1 MDILHK
7 LPNTTLALPGTPWVL
22 TQLSGSAGTLSE
34 VMVPEDLRFF
44 WNTVVLASYATE
56 LNVKHRGVMGIP
68 QSNWEEPPWG
78 EKKREEEKD
87 KRQKDFFLAKRGQ
100 NFMVEMSLLI
110 SYHLYCFYGQFSV
123 KRTETSSNR
132 FPKVERERK
141 GRSGASR
148 SAQAMLDLGQ
158 VM

>member
-1 MDILHK
+1 
-7 LPNTTLALPGTPWVL
+7 
-22 TQLSGSAGTLSE
+22 
-34 VMVPEDLRFF
+34 
-44 WNTVVLASYATE
+44 
-56 LNVKHRGVMGIP
+56 
-68 QSNWEEPPWG
+68 
-78 EKKREEEKD
+78 
-87 KRQKDFFLAKRGQ
+87 
-100 NFMVEMSLLI
+100 MVEMSLLI

-141 GRSGASR
+141 GRFGASR